1 MTKQSEAIVLRT
13 YPLREADLLVTLFT
27 RAEGKVKGVAKA
39 AKKSKRRFGG
49 ALEPL
54 TLVRAYWEDREK
66 QELARVD
73 ACEVLESPLSDPV
86 DYPRAAALAHV
97 AEVLDELLPDREAN
111 DAVFRLAVSVL
122 GALREAAC
130 SHPSSSAPL
139 AGSGDSGWGT
149 RSSHPSSSA
158 PLAGSGD
165 SGWGT
170 RSSHPSSSA
179 SLAGSGD
186 SGWGTRCSVWMPL
199 TYFDLW
205 MLRLMGFL
213 PELGECIA
221 CGAAL
226 NESRAFYHGLADGLM
241 CAAHKRLASREISA
255 ESRAIAA
262 QMFRAPVESLRGAPW
277 PKERG
282 ADLRRFLV
290 QTLER
295 HLEKKLAT
303 VGILEKM

>member
-13 YPLREADLLVTLFT
+13 YPLREADLLVALFT
-27 RAEGKVKGVAKA
+27 RAEGKVKGIAKA

-54 TLVRAYWEDREK
+54 TVVRAYWEDREK

-130 SHPSSSAPL
+130 SHPSSSASPG
-139 AGSGDSGWGT
+139 GSGDSGCGT
-149 RSSHPSSSA
+149 P
-158 PLAGSGD
+158 
-165 SGWGT
+165 
-170 RSSHPSSSA
+170 
-179 SLAGSGD
+179 
-186 SGWGTRCSVWMPL
+186 CSVWMPL

-226 NESRAFYHGLADGLM
+226 NGSRAFYHALADGLM

-262 QMFRAPVESLRGAPW
+262 QMFRAPVESLRSAPW

-282 ADLRRFLV
+282 ADLRRFLA
-290 QTLER
+290 QTMER